1 MNKIVERACRN
12 NVCLASV
19 YRSPGGGR
27 TGTVN
32 RSPNGFYKIF
42 GNPHALHEPDILHN
56 SKAKAYDDQ
65 KVTVEWCFD
74 TPRGPVI
81 VRDYWWNGE
90 NELSIQAG
98 NKRENNWIKYY
109 LRTMQ
114 IDAI

>member
-1 MNKIVERACRN
+1 MNKAVETACVK

-19 YRSPGGGR
+19 YRSPMGGR

-32 RSPNGFYKIF
+32 LSPNGFFKRF

-56 SKAKAYDDQ
+56 GKDKAYDDQ

-90 NELSIQAG
+90 NEMSIAAS
-98 NKRENNWIKYY
+98 NNRSARWVKYY
-109 LRTMQ
+109 LKSRN
-114 IDAI
+114 IKAY